1 MTQFFKMSEEGDS
14 VVNNLPANAGNLSL
28 IPG

>member
-1 MTQFFKMSEEGDS
+1 MTQFLKMSEEGDS
-14 VVNNLPANAGNLSL
+14 VVNNLPAKAGNLSL